1 VSIRDWVA
9 GKIKDDFDV
18 EPRGEL
24 GLVVKREGRPNAHV
38 YCADA
43 NEHVLYSAEEFE
55 RAILEFPELEFV
67 VLIKRDADHEVYER
81 AGKIGVAIHSF
92 GELSQALSAS
102 NDISHWETRDQA
114 YLRRR
119 MSYARSVES
128 FEIKGR
134 SAYLI
139 SRRGMLSSLV
149 VAFIEPYELTSDDIY
164 GIAEDY
170 RHLKLDAIVVTNPYA
185 RGFAPEPMAAARAM
199 GIRLRT
205 LNDFVSDLGS
215 EQV

>member
-1 VSIRDWVA
+1 
-9 GKIKDDFDV
+9 
-18 EPRGEL
+18 
-24 GLVVKREGRPNAHV
+24 
-38 YCADA
+38 
-43 NEHVLYSAEEFE
+43 
-55 RAILEFPELEFV
+55 
-67 VLIKRDADHEVYER
+67 
-81 AGKIGVAIHSF
+81 
-92 GELSQALSAS
+92 
-102 NDISHWETRDQA
+102 
-114 YLRRR
+114 
-119 MSYARSVES
+119 
-128 FEIKGR
+128 
-134 SAYLI
+134 
-139 SRRGMLSSLV
+139 MLSSLV